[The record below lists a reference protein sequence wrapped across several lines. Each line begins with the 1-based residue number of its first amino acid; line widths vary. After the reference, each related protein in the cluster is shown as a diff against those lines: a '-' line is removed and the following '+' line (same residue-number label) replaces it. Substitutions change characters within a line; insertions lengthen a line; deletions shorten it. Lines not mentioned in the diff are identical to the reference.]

1 MHGYIIWAGASMSG
15 SGSGIP
21 GLLFFFLDRTI
32 KLKLGEDPTA
42 PPLLCP
48 PLPSSPPPGH

>member
-1 MHGYIIWAGASMSG
+1 MHGYIILAGASMSG